1 MNAKLLSTSFVGFIL
16 LLILGGTVRADSS
29 TKSSAPP
36 DRVRS
41 FNFTYCADI
50 PVSNPA
56 AKKFEAWIPLPRDEA
71 FQQIR
76 DLKIETPVQYE
87 IVDQGSNGNRVA
99 HLEAIAPLPT
109 SVPVTMTFATIRR
122 EEAANMVAAARDLP
136 EPTDGHFAEYLEPNR
151 LVPLT
156 GRIAQVSANLAETDV
171 TPLQQARVD
180 YEYVTSIMKY
190 DKSGIGWGRGDALYA
205 CDVRRGNC
213 TDFHSLFIA
222 LARARGIPARF
233 TIGFPIGSAKSGDV
247 PGYHCWAEFYSGGVW
262 VPIDASEASK
272 HPDRHDYYFGH
283 LDAARVAFT
292 MGRDLVLKPPHKGEP
307 LNYLIYPYAEIDGVA
322 VPQKEI
328 KTKFS
333 YANTGVRWTSKNCLA
348 GFAIA
353 FPTRWR
359 GTRSR
364 ESRSESFARGESS

>member
-1 MNAKLLSTSFVGFIL
+1 MNTKQLSSSFVAIIL
-16 LLILGGTVRADSS
+16 LLVLSAGARAESP

-36 DRVRS
+36 DRARR
-41 FNFTYCADI
+41 FNSIYHADI

-56 AKKFEAWIPLPRDEA
+56 AKKFEAWIPLPRDDA

-76 DLKIETPVQYE
+76 DLKIETPVHFE
-87 IVDQGSNGNRVA
+87 IVDQGSNGNRIA
-99 HLEAIAPLPT
+99 HLEASAPLQT
-109 SVPVTMTFATIRR
+109 SVPVTMTFATTRR

-136 EPTDGHFAEYLEPNR
+136 EPTDGHFAAYLEPNR

-171 TPLQQARVD
+171 TSLQQARVE
-180 YEYVTSIMKY
+180 YEYVTSVMKY
-190 DKSGIGWGRGDALYA
+190 DKSGTGWGRGDALYA

-213 TDFHSLFIA
+213 TDFHSLFIG

-262 VPIDASEASK
+262 VPVDASEASK

-292 MGRDLVLKPPHKGEP
+292 MGRDLELKPPQKGEP
-307 LNYLIYPYAEIDGVA
+307 LNYLIYPYAEIDGAA

-333 YANTGVRWTSKNCLA
+333 YSDTGA
-348 GFAIA
+348 
-353 FPTRWR
+353 
-359 GTRSR
+359 
-364 ESRSESFARGESS
+364 